1 MIGTYVDVE
10 VGEGVGR
17 GSGGL
22 DFLVRGLGA
31 RSSYRTEVDSSLPL
45 PAVELTILPF
55 EVGVLCSG
63 S

>member
-1 MIGTYVDVE
+1 M
-10 VGEGVGR
+10 
-17 GSGGL
+17 

-45 PAVELTILPF
+45 PAVELTILPV
-55 EVGVLCSG
+55 EVGVLRSG